1 MIKPEYQTKIDTLI
15 AKGVFDLKNGNAI
28 LSFNNDGEL
37 MNIKIEQNVYRKKK

>member
-1 MIKPEYQTKIDTLI
+1 MIKLRQQDIIQTLI

>member
-1 MIKPEYQTKIDTLI
+1 MIKPEHQAKIDTLI

-28 LSFNNDGEL
+28 LSFNNDGDL